1 MNVIPTGAPPLLS
14 VVVPFHNEDGNVAPL
29 LDEIAAAAG
38 SIGSFE
44 IVAVDDGSADGTF
57 ARLLESQ
64 ASHPGLRVLRHRA
77 NAGQSA
83 TIRTGVLAARAP
95 TVATL
100 DGDGQNDPADL
111 PRLYQAL
118 RGPGAAPGLG
128 MAVGHRVRR
137 DDAWL
142 RRLSSRVA
150 NGVRSRLLGD
160 GTPDTGCGLKVFDRP
175 TYLAIP
181 FFDHNHRFLPALFQ
195 REGAGVVS
203 VPVGHRARRHGRSH
217 YGMLDRLWVGL
228 ADLAGTAWLRR
239 RFRPAVAEEIHRR
252 TREHT
257 P

>member
-1 MNVIPTGAPPLLS
+1 MDTTPIDDPPLLS

-29 LDEIAAAAG
+29 LAEIAAAAG

-57 ARLLESQ
+57 AHLLELQ
-64 ASHPGLRVLRHRA
+64 ADHPALRVLRHRA

-83 TIRTGVLAARAP
+83 AIRTGVAAARAA
-95 TVATL
+95 TIATL

-111 PRLYQAL
+111 PRLWQAL
-118 RGPGAAPGLG
+118 RAPGLG

-137 DDAWL
+137 NDTWW

-150 NGVRSRLLGD
+150 NGVRSRILGD
-160 GTPDTGCGLKVFDRP
+160 GTPDTGCGLKLFDRA

-181 FFDHNHRFLPALFQ
+181 YFDHNHRFLPALFQ
-195 REGAGVVS
+195 REGAGVIS
-203 VPVGHRARRHGRSH
+203 VPVGHRARRLGRSH
-217 YGMLDRLWVGL
+217 YGTLDRLWVGL
-228 ADLAGTAWLRR
+228 ADLAGMAWLRR
-239 RFRPAVAEEIHRR
+239 RYRPAVAEEIRRR

>member
-1 MNVIPTGAPPLLS
+1 MAVTPTDAPPLLS
-14 VVVPFHNEDGNVAPL
+14 VVVPFHDEDGNVAPL
-29 LDEIAAAAG
+29 LAEIAAAAG
-38 SIGSFE
+38 PIGSFE

-64 ASHPGLRVLRHRA
+64 ASHPELRVLRHRA

-83 TIRTGVLAARAP
+83 AIRTGVLAARAA

-111 PRLYQAL
+111 PRLWQAL

-137 DDAWL
+137 NDTWL

-150 NGVRSRLLGD
+150 NGVRSRFLGD
-160 GTPDTGCGLKVFDRP
+160 GTPDTGCGLKVFDRAA
-175 TYLAIP
+175 YVAIP

-228 ADLAGTAWLRR
+228 GDLAGTAWLRR

-252 TREHT
+252 TRERT

>member
-1 MNVIPTGAPPLLS
+1 MDTTPTDASPLLS
-14 VVVPFHNEDGNVAPL
+14 VVVPFHDEDGNVAPL

-38 SIGSFE
+38 PIGSFE

-64 ASHPGLRVLRHRA
+64 ASHPELRVLRHRA

-83 TIRTGVLAARAP
+83 AIRTGVLAARAA

-100 DGDGQNDPADL
+100 DGDGQNDPTDL
-111 PRLYQAL
+111 PRLWQAL
-118 RGPGAAPGLG
+118 RGPNAAPGLG
-128 MAVGHRVRR
+128 MAVGHRVHRN
-137 DDAWL
+137 DTWI

-150 NGVRSRLLGD
+150 NGVRSSFLGD
-160 GTPDTGCGLKVFDRP
+160 GTPDTGCGLKVFDRA
-175 TYLAIP
+175 TYVAIP

-195 REGAGVVS
+195 REGAGVTS

-239 RFRPAVAEEIHRR
+239 RYRPAAAEEIHRR
-252 TREHT
+252 VREHT
-257 P
+257 S